1 MVKRKV
7 SNPLALAVLAVLSE
21 SSMHPYEM
29 AQKLRGRGKEQ
40 SIRIN
45 YGSLYTVVD
54 SLVRAS
60 FIEPV
65 ETFREGRRP
74 ERTVYALTPAGAIE
88 LREWLSEILRTSTK
102 EYPEFEAGL
111 SLMPVL
117 PPETVAPLLRQR
129 VESLEIRLA
138 EVRAFMDQMRSNGLR
153 RLFLI
158 EAEYEE
164 MMLRA
169 ELAWVKCLAE
179 ELEEGTL
186 EDLEIWY
193 RWHQGDES
201 SGSFAVRGK
210 ERHVS

>member
-7 SNPLALAVLAVLSE
+7 SNPLALAVLAALSE
-21 SSMHPYEM
+21 RSMHPYEM
-29 AQKLRGRGKEQ
+29 AQVLRERGKEQ

-54 SLVRAS
+54 SLTRAG

-74 ERTVYALTPAGAIE
+74 ERTVYALTATGKIE
-88 LREWLSEILRTSTK
+88 LKEWLSEILRTSTK

-117 PPETVAPLLRQR
+117 PPDEVAPLLRQR
-129 VESLEIRLA
+129 VESLEIRLT
-138 EVRAFMDQMRSNGLR
+138 EVRAFMDQMRAGGLR

-169 ELAWVKCLAE
+169 ELAWVKGLVE
-179 ELEEGTL
+179 EMENGTL
-186 EDLEIWY
+186 EDLDIWR
-193 RWHQGDES
+193 RWHQGLES
-201 SGSFAVRGK
+201 SHRFAVR
-210 ERHVS
+210 ETSTL